1 MFDECHDAAG
11 HEPRRTDGLACARDF
26 NHLDNSA
33 TRSDLDATPR
43 ARRDD
48 LVSTR
53 TVVCRHHDLDAV
65 TLHVQSVVRSAPEQH
80 DWTIRRRPRRRGSI
94 LIDSVRKQIQERID
108 RLLGE
113 AEKLRSA
120 LAALGTDGA
129 SPAAAATGAN
139 SEAVHTDAHRRTRS
153 TPTSGGR
160 RRTPAGAT
168 KSKVL
173 ATLSADKKA

>member
-11 HEPRRTDGLACARDF
+11 HEPRCTDGLACARDF

-48 LVSTR
+48 LVGTR

-65 TLHVQSVVRSAPEQH
+65 TLHVLSLVRPAPEQH
-80 DWTIRRRPRRRGSI
+80 DCTIRRRPRGRGI
-94 LIDSVRKQIQERID
+94 LIDSVRKQIQDRID
-108 RLLGE
+108 QPLGE
-113 AEKLRSA
+113 PEKLRSA

-139 SEAVHTDAHRRTRS
+139 S
-153 TPTSGGR
+153 
-160 RRTPAGAT
+160 
-168 KSKVL
+168 
-173 ATLSADKKA
+173 

>member
-33 TRSDLDATPR
+33 TRSDLDAMPC

-48 LVSTR
+48 PVGTR
-53 TVVCRHHDLDAV
+53 TVVCRDHDLDAV
-65 TLHVQSVVRSAPEQH
+65 TLRAAWSAQRLNSTTVRSAVDH
-80 DWTIRRRPRRRGSI
+80 DDDI

-108 RLLGE
+108 RLRR

-120 LAALGTDGA
+120 LAALGT
-129 SPAAAATGAN
+129 
-139 SEAVHTDAHRRTRS
+139 EAHRLPPRHRRQL
-153 TPTSGGR
+153 GGS
-160 RRTPAGAT
+160 PH
-168 KSKVL
+168 
-173 ATLSADKKA
+173 